1 MIENLMAR
9 FADYLRHNE
18 FSISPAAVHE
28 AIQLVPHLD
37 MKDRFEFQ
45 SSLSQLW
52 VKHPYEQEKFN
63 ECFKEFFFYQIQD
76 KMQEVEQSVK
86 AKQKMEW
93 AEKEIQKAEKRR
105 DKQKSNKNDKDKNG
119 EDKHSSLSH
128 SEKQWMKD
136 TMVQINPTLN
146 KLYEQAMKGQFKALI
161 EEDKL
166 SKYSPGDI
174 SKFAEELSWQ
184 AVLSEKP
191 SIVFDSIQ
199 ETTTFLLN
207 MRKDIIKF
215 KNQMKESISGIEKT
229 ELRGMRKVV
238 QTEIDRLKTRDIK
251 GLSKEEVQL
260 LREHIQATSD
270 YFLTR
275 VSKVLRKTRK
285 EADID
290 AARTVRKSIETMGVP
305 INLYYHRPKVDKTK
319 IDIILDVSGSV
330 IKSAE
335 FLSHFAYL
343 IHERFPSQVRVF
355 AFVGLLDEVTDYY
368 KNEDMEVAVKQS
380 LKNANIDYRGYS
392 NYDRALSMY
401 HAEYG
406 NELDQDTLLFFLADA
421 RNNRNSP
428 RLDLMKEFQERAKH
442 IFWFNPDTKQK
453 WNQGDSVI
461 GQYAHYCDAVF
472 ETLNVKQ
479 LEEALYAS
487 IEYIEDSHVVMEG

>member
-1 MIENLMAR
+1 MAR
-9 FADYLRHNE
+9 FVDYLRHNE

-37 MKDRFEFQ
+37 MKGRFEFQ

-63 ECFKEFFFYQIQD
+63 ECFREFFFYQIHD
-76 KMQEVEQSVK
+76 RMQEVEKSLKVK
-86 AKQKMEW
+86 RKMEW
-93 AEKEIQKAEKRR
+93 SEKEIQKAEKRR
-105 DKQKSNKNDKDKNG
+105 DKQKSTNKKSKNTVG
-119 EDKHSSLSH
+119 SMSDR
-128 SEKQWMKD
+128 EKQWMKE
-136 TMVQINPTLN
+136 TMVQIDPKLN
-146 KLYEQAMKGQFKALI
+146 SLYEQAMKGQFKALI

-166 SKYSPGDI
+166 TKYSPGAI
-174 SKFAEELSWQ
+174 STFAEELSWQ
-184 AVLSEKP
+184 AVLSHKP
-191 SIVFDSIQ
+191 SIIFDSIQ

-215 KNQMKESISGIEKT
+215 KNQMKDSISGIEKT
-229 ELRGMRKVV
+229 EFRGMRKVV
-238 QTEIDRLKTRDIK
+238 QTEIDRLKTREIK
-251 GLSKEEVQL
+251 GLSKKEVQL

-275 VSKVLRKTRK
+275 ISKVLRKTRK

-290 AARTVRKSIETMGVP
+290 GARTVQKSIETMGVP
-305 INLYYHRPKVDKTK
+305 INLYYHRPKVNKTK
-319 IDIILDVSGSV
+319 IDILLDVSGSV

-335 FLSHFAYL
+335 FLSLFAYL

-355 AFVGLLDEVTDYY
+355 AFVGFLDEVTDYY
-368 KNEDMEVAVKQS
+368 KNEDVEVAVRQS
-380 LKNANIDYRGYS
+380 LINANIDYRGYS
-392 NYDRALSMY
+392 NYDTALSIY
-401 HAEYG
+401 HNEYG
-406 NELDQDTLLFFLADA
+406 SELDQDTLLFFLADA

-428 RLDLMKEFQERAKH
+428 RLDLMKEFRERAKH
-442 IFWFNPDTKQK
+442 IFWFNPEMKRK

-461 GQYAHYCDAVF
+461 GRYATYCDAVF

-487 IEYIEDSHVVMEG
+487 IEYIEDSK

>member
-1 MIENLMAR
+1 MAR

-28 AIQLVPHLD
+28 AIQLAPHLD

-86 AKQKMEW
+86 AKQKMVW
-93 AEKEIQKAEKRR
+93 TEKEIQKAEKRR
-105 DKQKSNKNDKDKNG
+105 DKQKSNKNNQDKKG
-119 EDKHSSLSH
+119 EDKHNLLSD

-136 TMVQINPTLN
+136 TMVQINPTFN
-146 KLYEQAMKGQFKALI
+146 KLYEQAMKGQFKALLQ
-161 EEDKL
+161 EDKL

-184 AVLSEKP
+184 AVLSEKT

-199 ETTTFLLN
+199 ETTTFLLS

-215 KNQMKESISGIEKT
+215 KNQIKESISGIEKS

-251 GLSKEEVQL
+251 GLSKKEVQL

-355 AFVGLLDEVTDYY
+355 VFVGLLDEVTDYY
-368 KNEDMEVAVKQS
+368 KNEEMEVAVKQS

-392 NYDRALSMY
+392 NYDTALRMY
-401 HAEYG
+401 YEEYG
-406 NELDQDTLLFFLADA
+406 SELDQDTLLFFLADG

-428 RLDLMKEFQERAKH
+428 RIDLMKEFRGRAKH
-442 IFWFNPDTKQK
+442 IFWFNPDIKMK

-461 GQYAHYCDAVF
+461 GKYAPYCDAVF

-479 LEEALYAS
+479 LEEALYS
-487 IEYIEDSHVVMEG
+487 SVEYIEESHMVMEV

>member
-63 ECFKEFFFYQIQD
+63 ECFREFFFYQIQD
-76 KMQEVEQSVK
+76 KVQEVEQSVK

-93 AEKEIQKAEKRR
+93 EEKEIQKAEKRR
-105 DKQKSNKNDKDKNG
+105 DKQKSNNNEKDKND
-119 EDKHSSLSH
+119 EDEHSSLSH

-136 TMVQINPTLN
+136 TMVQINPALN
-146 KLYEQAMKGQFKALI
+146 KLYEQAMKEQFKALI

-207 MRKDIIKF
+207 MRKDIIKY

-238 QTEIDRLKTRDIK
+238 QTEIDRLKTRDIT
-251 GLSKEEVQL
+251 GLSKEKCSYCGN
-260 LREHIQATSD
+260 I
-270 YFLTR
+270 
-275 VSKVLRKTRK
+275 SKLH
-285 EADID
+285 
-290 AARTVRKSIETMGVP
+290 P
-305 INLYYHRPKVDKTK
+305 I
-319 IDIILDVSGSV
+319 IS
-330 IKSAE
+330 
-335 FLSHFAYL
+335 
-343 IHERFPSQVRVF
+343 
-355 AFVGLLDEVTDYY
+355 
-368 KNEDMEVAVKQS
+368 
-380 LKNANIDYRGYS
+380 
-392 NYDRALSMY
+392 
-401 HAEYG
+401 
-406 NELDQDTLLFFLADA
+406 
-421 RNNRNSP
+421 
-428 RLDLMKEFQERAKH
+428 
-442 IFWFNPDTKQK
+442 
-453 WNQGDSVI
+453 
-461 GQYAHYCDAVF
+461 
-472 ETLNVKQ
+472 
-479 LEEALYAS
+479 
-487 IEYIEDSHVVMEG
+487 

>member
-28 AIQLVPHLD
+28 AIQLTPHLD

-63 ECFKEFFFYQIQD
+63 ECFKEFFFYQIQY

-86 AKQKMEW
+86 AKQKLVW

-105 DKQKSNKNDKDKNG
+105 DKSNKNDKDKNG
-119 EDKHSSLSH
+119 EDKHSSLSD
-128 SEKQWMKD
+128 SGKQWMKD

-191 SIVFDSIQ
+191 SIVFDLIQ

-215 KNQMKESISGIEKT
+215 KNQIKESISGIEKT

-238 QTEIDRLKTRDIK
+238 QTEIDILKTRDIK

-275 VSKVLRKTRK
+275 VSKVLRKTK
-285 EADID
+285 KQADID

-368 KNEDMEVAVKQS
+368 KNEDMQVAVKQS

-428 RLDLMKEFQERAKH
+428 RIDLMKEFREKAKH
-442 IFWFNPDTKQK
+442 IFWFNPDTKRK

-461 GQYAHYCDAVF
+461 GQYASYCDAVF

-487 IEYIEDSHVVMEG
+487 IEYIEDSHKVMEA

>member
-18 FSISPAAVHE
+18 FTISPAAVHE
-28 AIQLVPHLD
+28 AIQLVPHLE

-76 KMQEVEQSVK
+76 KMQEIEQSVK

-93 AEKEIQKAEKRR
+93 AEKEYKRR
-105 DKQKSNKNDKDKNG
+105 KNVVINKSQLKNDKDKSG
-119 EDKHSSLSH
+119 EDRYSSLSDG
-128 SEKQWMKD
+128 EKQWMKD
-136 TMVQINPTLN
+136 TMVHIDSTLN
-146 KLYEQAMKGQFKALI
+146 NLYEQAMVGQFKALI
-161 EEDKL
+161 DEEKL

-184 AVLSEKP
+184 AVLSDKP

-199 ETTTFLLN
+199 ETTVFLLN

-215 KNQMKESISGIEKT
+215 KNQMKESLSGIEKT

-290 AARTVRKSIETMGVP
+290 AARTVRKSIETMGDRS
-305 INLYYHRPKVDKTK
+305 IF
-319 IDIILDVSGSV
+319 IIIGRKW
-330 IKSAE
+330 IK
-335 FLSHFAYL
+335 
-343 IHERFPSQVRVF
+343 
-355 AFVGLLDEVTDYY
+355 
-368 KNEDMEVAVKQS
+368 
-380 LKNANIDYRGYS
+380 
-392 NYDRALSMY
+392 
-401 HAEYG
+401 
-406 NELDQDTLLFFLADA
+406 
-421 RNNRNSP
+421 P
-428 RLDLMKEFQERAKH
+428 RLIFFWMFQA
-442 IFWFNPDTKQK
+442 P
-453 WNQGDSVI
+453 S
-461 GQYAHYCDAVF
+461 
-472 ETLNVKQ
+472 
-479 LEEALYAS
+479 
-487 IEYIEDSHVVMEG
+487 